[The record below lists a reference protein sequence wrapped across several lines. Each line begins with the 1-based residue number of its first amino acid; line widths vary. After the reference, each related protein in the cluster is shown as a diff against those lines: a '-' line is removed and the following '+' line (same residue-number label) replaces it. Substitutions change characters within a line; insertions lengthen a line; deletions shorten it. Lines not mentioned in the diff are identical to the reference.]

1 SDGEGCC
8 YDGVRNPQPFHIKQ
22 ASAARYH
29 FAINPRAEAIKLASY
44 RTERFDGGH
53 ISDDINHLPV
63 DCRCLGGKL
72 VRKRFSGPRQPKHGA
87 DNPAPGTTKAAR
99 HWGAYCY
106 HQGDCRDCRQTRRQH
121 VPNEHILYRK
131 DRVGGCG
138 DPAGQYSRQLV
149 DKIARSMPGHVTKQI
164 TAQIT
169 SYFDK
174 RCARDPACGTPKQIV
189 GSDKRTQQQEGYPDT
204 LR

>member
-1 SDGEGCC
+1 S
-8 YDGVRNPQPFHIKQ
+8 RNMATTITLPATLRTP
-22 ASAARYH
+22 
-29 FAINPRAEAIKLASY
+29 AI
-44 RTERFDGGH
+44 
-53 ISDDINHLPV
+53 
-63 DCRCLGGKL
+63 
-72 VRKRFSGPRQPKHGA
+72 GA
-87 DNPAPGTTKAAR
+87 LTVTTKAIAETVAR
-99 HWGAYCY
+99 HG
-106 HQGDCRDCRQTRRQH
+106 GSTFQT
-121 VPNEHILYRK
+121 NIFSIAN
-131 DRVGGCG
+131 RVGGCG
-138 DPAGQYSRQLV
+138 DPAGQHSRQLV